1 MSDNDKTLSLK
12 ATKSPDGKA
21 RIVAA
26 LGDRELMV
34 DTCDLWSDGDRDRV
48 ADAIHRA
55 CPAVK
60 MKEIQRRLLI
70 IDRENLPVGENA
82 APKQS
87 ETIWEPS
94 LVRFDAIDP
103 RPVQWLWRD
112 RLAQGRISLLVGVP
126 GCGKSFV
133 SCDLAARISTGSQW
147 PDGAPIERGEVIFIT
162 AEDDPHDTIRPR
174 LDAHG
179 ADVSKV
185 HLLQG
190 VHRVDPTGER
200 KEQMFS
206 LADVVILEK
215 VMARVKKCRLIVI
228 DPIGSFLGGRT
239 DSNRDNE
246 VRSVL
251 APVSKIA
258 EASGAAILI
267 VAHRRKGSSGSADET
282 TLGSRAFTGLAR
294 AVWHLSK
301 DPDDPKRRLFLPG
314 KNNLSGISS
323 GLAFSI
329 EGDPASVYWEPDPL
343 LMDADE
349 AMAAER
355 ESSDRGDRSAI
366 DEAMRWL
373 KGELSDGAVPA
384 KSIKDKAKQDG
395 IAQRTLERAAERLS
409 ILRGRDGF
417 TGPFKWSLPSEKQ

>member
-1 MSDNDKTLSLK
+1 MSENKTLSLRASK
-12 ATKSPDGKA
+12 APDGKA
-21 RIVAA
+21 RIVAV
-26 LGDRELMV
+26 LGDRELMA
-34 DTCDLWSDGDRDRV
+34 DTCDLWSDADRDRL
-48 ADAIHRA
+48 ADAIHRV
-55 CPAVK
+55 CPAIK
-60 MKEIQRRLLI
+60 LKEIQRRLLL

-82 APKQS
+82 SSKQT

-94 LVRFDAIDP
+94 LIRFDTIDP
-103 RPVQWLWRD
+103 RPVRWLWRD

-147 PDGAPIERGEVIFIT
+147 PDGSPIERGEVIFIT

-174 LDAHG
+174 LDVHG

-215 VMARVKKCRLIVI
+215 AMAQVKNCRLIVI

-258 EASGAAILI
+258 EVSGAAILI

-329 EGDPASVYWEPDPL
+329 EGDPAAVRWEPDPL
-343 LMDADE
+343 LMDADD

-366 DEAMRWL
+366 GEAILWL
-373 KGELSDGAVPA
+373 KEELSGGAVPT
-384 KSIKDKAKQDG
+384 KSIKERAKQDG
-395 IAQRTLERAAERLS
+395 IAERTLERAASKLS
-409 ILRGRDGF
+409 ILREREGF
-417 TGPFKWSLPSEKQ
+417 TGPYKWRLPSEKE